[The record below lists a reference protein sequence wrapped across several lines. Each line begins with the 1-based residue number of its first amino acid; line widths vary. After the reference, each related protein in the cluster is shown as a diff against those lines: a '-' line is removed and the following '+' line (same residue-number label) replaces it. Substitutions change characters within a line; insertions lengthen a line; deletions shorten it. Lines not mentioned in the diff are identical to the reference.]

1 MSASIKNSSISS
13 SSLLSSSILAN
24 TSDSNFFQ
32 TSTEF
37 HQGCFISFEGTEGV
51 GKTTAIEQ
59 LCVRLQ
65 NSGIEYQR
73 TREPGGSPFAERLRE
88 MLLDPATDIADD
100 TELLLL
106 FAARSDHMQQV
117 ILPALQ
123 RGTWVICDRFTDSTV
138 AYQGYGRAHGNDVMR
153 AKIDTLISQFVPQ
166 LPDLTLWLDLPVLEG
181 MARANKRS
189 AADRFE
195 QQATEF
201 FNWVHKGFGTL
212 ASEYPTRIQRID
224 ASGTADEVSARVWQ
238 TVQNKLAI
246 VSKK

>member
-1 MSASIKNSSISS
+1 MSVSINTSSIVSTFSESNSS
-13 SSLLSSSILAN
+13 
-24 TSDSNFFQ
+24 Q
-32 TSTEF
+32 TPTEF
-37 HQGCFISFEGTEGV
+37 NQGRFISFEGTEGV

-59 LCVRLQ
+59 LCARLQ
-65 NSGIEYQR
+65 DEGIEYQR
-73 TREPGGSPFAERLRE
+73 TREPGGSPFAERLRDI
-88 MLLDPATDIADD
+88 LLDPATEIADD

-123 RGTWVICDRFTDSTV
+123 RGTWVICDRFTDSTI
-138 AYQGYGRAHGNDVMR
+138 AYQGYGRAHGDDIMR
-153 AKIDTLISQFVPQ
+153 AKIDTLINQFVPQ

-201 FNWVHKGFGTL
+201 FTWVHKGFSAL
-212 ASEYPTRIQRID
+212 AIEYPERIQRID
-224 ASGTADEVSARVWQ
+224 ASGTADEVSMRVWQ
-238 TVQNKLAI
+238 TVEDKLI
-246 VSKK
+246 IK